1 MRVQGIIAL
10 AASGLS
16 FASAVAYGASGI
28 QNVTFAVVFPTLSG
42 AFALALFISL
52 AARSRTGAA
61 DGASGSA
68 LGSHTSAH
76 ANAHVSALMSG
87 LYKTLSECPEETRKV
102 IEYPL
107 INEILSAQSPAELAD
122 RVELAH
128 NRLVN
133 AEKALASLR
142 DRAILD
148 CLIYLPL
155 VNAVARAVPAKT
167 EEAAFAVMERFSVV
181 REAASRAASSAHSI
195 RLELEDT
202 ESERSIAK
210 TAEKSRKAV
219 ADERESIRSLSQCI
233 KENREQLAAMSREI
247 ESGLDLL
254 KGIADITE
262 RSKLIA
268 FNMSIEAA
276 RIGEKGLGFKVII
289 AELHKLNDRT
299 NEFSKRVSTLLSR
312 FRDYNAVLVENM
324 EEKSGAVIAKV
335 ELEMEAASGAVD
347 SLIGATDRSQGL
359 AKEIALM
366 SESID
371 RDLDGVLESLQFQDI
386 TRQMI
391 EGSLAVLGEL
401 QRNVDDCIAECGI
414 EIDGMAKI
422 DRFSVLRNRLMNDAK
437 TKGEKN
443 ALMEVKL

>member
-1 MRVQGIIAL
+1 MKVQGIIAL

-16 FASAVAYGASGI
+16 FTSAVAYGASGI

-42 AFALALFISL
+42 AFALALFLSL
-52 AARSRTGAA
+52 VARSRVGSA
-61 DGASGSA
+61 DGMPGSA
-68 LGSHTSAH
+68 VVTPASAH
-76 ANAHVSALMSG
+76 VPTLMSG
-87 LYKTLSECPEETRKV
+87 LYKTLSECPEETRK
-102 IEYPL
+102 IIDYPL
-107 INEILSAQSPAELAD
+107 INEILSAQSPTELAD

-128 NRLVN
+128 GRLVK
-133 AEKALASLR
+133 AEKTLASVR

-155 VNAVARAVPAKT
+155 INAVARAVPAKT
-167 EEAAFAVMERFSVV
+167 EEAAFTVMERFSVV
-181 REAASRAASSAHSI
+181 REAASRAASSAHAI
-195 RLELEDT
+195 RIELEDT
-202 ESERSIAK
+202 ESDRSIGK
-210 TAEKSRKAV
+210 IAERSRKAV

-289 AELHKLNDRT
+289 TELHKLNDRT
-299 NEFSKRVSTLLSR
+299 NDFSKRVATLLSR
-312 FRDYNAVLVENM
+312 FRDYNAILVENM

-401 QRNVDDCIAECGI
+401 QRNVEDCIAECGI

>member
-1 MRVQGIIAL
+1 MKVQGIIAL

-16 FASAVAYGASGI
+16 FVSAVAYGASGI
-28 QNVTFAVVFPTLSG
+28 HNMTFAVIFPTVSG
-42 AFALALFISL
+42 AFALALFVSL
-52 AARSRTGAA
+52 GVRRRVGT
-61 DGASGSA
+61 ASGVTGSA
-68 LGSHTSAH
+68 IGPHSSAH
-76 ANAHVSALMSG
+76 VPALMSG
-87 LYKTLSECPEETRKV
+87 LYTTLSECPEEIRKV

-107 INEILSAQSPAELAD
+107 INEILSAQSPTELAD

-128 NRLVN
+128 GRLVK
-133 AEKALASLR
+133 AEKTLASVR
-142 DRAILD
+142 DRALLD

-155 VNAVARAVPAKT
+155 INAVARAVPAKT
-167 EEAAFAVMERFSVV
+167 EEAAFAVMEKFSVV
-181 REAASRAASSAHSI
+181 REASGRAASSARSI
-195 RLELEDT
+195 RAELEDT
-202 ESERSIAK
+202 ESERSIKK
-210 TAEKSRKAV
+210 TADRSRKAV
-219 ADERESIRSLSQCI
+219 ADEKESIRSLSQCI

-247 ESGLDLL
+247 EAGLDLL

-312 FRDYNAVLVENM
+312 FKNYTAILVENM
-324 EEKSGAVIAKV
+324 EEKAGTVVAKV

-391 EGSLAVLGEL
+391 EGSLAVLREL
-401 QRNVDDCIAECGI
+401 QRNVESCIAESGI

-443 ALMEVKL
+443 ALMEVTL

>member
-1 MRVQGIIAL
+1 MKVQGIIAL

-42 AFALALFISL
+42 AFALALFLSL
-52 AARSRTGAA
+52 VARSRVGSA
-61 DGASGSA
+61 DGMPGSA
-68 LGSHTSAH
+68 VVTPASAH
-76 ANAHVSALMSG
+76 VPTLMSG
-87 LYKTLSECPEETRKV
+87 LYKTLSECPEETRK
-102 IEYPL
+102 IIDYPL
-107 INEILSAQSPAELAD
+107 INEILSAQSPTELAD

-128 NRLVN
+128 GRLVK
-133 AEKALASLR
+133 AEKTLASVR

-155 VNAVARAVPAKT
+155 INAVARAVPAKT
-167 EEAAFAVMERFSVV
+167 EEAAFTVMERFSVV
-181 REAASRAASSAHSI
+181 REAASRAASSAHAI
-195 RLELEDT
+195 RIELEDT
-202 ESERSIAK
+202 ESDRSIGK
-210 TAEKSRKAV
+210 IAERSRKAV

-233 KENREQLAAMSREI
+233 KENREHLAAMSREI

-254 KGIADITE
+254 KGITDITE

-289 AELHKLNDRT
+289 TELHKLNDRT
-299 NEFSKRVSTLLSR
+299 NDFSKRVATLLSR
-312 FRDYNAVLVENM
+312 FRDYTAILVENM

-335 ELEMEAASGAVD
+335 ELEMDAASGAVD

-371 RDLDGVLESLQFQDI
+371 HDLDGVLESLQFQDI

-401 QRNVDDCIAECGI
+401 QRNVEDCIAECGI